1 MSNNSNG
8 PIVTVPDLKD
18 LKENYIYNLFC
29 RNGER
34 LDITAFDRKKLAEK
48 LVLNSK

>member
-1 MSNNSNG
+1 MSNNNNG
-8 PIVTVPDLKD
+8 PIVTVPDLE

-34 LDITAFDRKKLAEK
+34 LDITALDRKKLAEQLAK
-48 LVLNSK
+48 NSK